1 MTTPLSLYQA
11 DLLKPN
17 FLPDAAQKQAITMLQ
32 RLYDDLS
39 TAQTEGMQ
47 KSSFFAR
54 LLGTQKKN
62 KPSSKGLYFYGGVGR
77 GKTYLMDL
85 FFDCLTTPR
94 KQRLHFH
101 HFMLQVHK
109 QLTVLQGQ
117 VNPLKKIAK
126 QFAQHTDVI
135 CFDEFFV
142 EDITDAMIL
151 AGMFEAL
158 FEEGVILVATSNI
171 HPDDLYKN
179 GLQRA
184 RFLPAI
190 TLIKA
195 HCEVFNLDGGKDY
208 RLGRLVETEMYH
220 FPLDEQAQTHIQQTF
235 ETLASGEKHYAQPI
249 MVHERSI
256 PTIATSHDTLSIEFN
271 ALCDGPRSVH
281 DYIELAILYRTVL
294 IANVPKMNDQ
304 HNDLTR
310 RFIALVDE
318 FYDRNVIVV
327 ISAETDV
334 TALYEGERLAFE
346 FQRCVS
352 RLLEMQSQSYLAKA
366 DHNVHAKEQ
375 E

>member
-17 FLPDAAQKQAITMLQ
+17 FFADDAQLQAITMLQ
-32 RLYDDLS
+32 RLHDDLS
-39 TAQTEGMQ
+39 NTKTQFVR
-47 KSSFFAR
+47 KSSLLQR
-54 LLGTQKKN
+54 LFGNNEKEKK
-62 KPSSKGLYFYGGVGR
+62 SYRGLYFYGGVGR
-77 GKTYLMDL
+77 GKTYLVDL
-85 FFDCLTTPR
+85 FYHSIDGDR

-109 QLTVLQGQ
+109 QLTLLQGQ
-117 VNPLKKIAK
+117 VNPLKEIAK
-126 QFAQHTDVI
+126 QFAEKTDII

-158 FEEGVILVATSNI
+158 FEEGVVLVATSNI
-171 HPDDLYKN
+171 HPNNLYKN

-190 TLIKA
+190 DLINQ

-208 RLGRLVETEMYH
+208 RLGRLIEAEIYH
-220 FPLDEQAQTHIQQTF
+220 CPLNENTSTQIEEAF
-235 ETLASGEKHYAQPI
+235 ETFSNGDKKYKQIITVNNREI
-249 MVHERSI
+249 N
-256 PTIATSHDTLSIEFN
+256 TIATSCDTLSIEFN
-271 ALCDGPRSVH
+271 DLCDGPRSVH

-294 IANVPKMNDQ
+294 IANIPKMTDQ

-318 FYDRNVIVV
+318 FYDRNVVLIMSAEVDV
-327 ISAETDV
+327 IS
-334 TALYEGERLAFE
+334 LYEGERLAFE

-352 RLLEMQSQSYLAKA
+352 RLLEMQSKAYLSKA
-366 DHNVHAKEQ
+366 HHIDI
-375 E
+375 

>member
-1 MTTPLSLYQA
+1 MTTPLSIYKA

-17 FLPDAAQKQAITMLQ
+17 FFADDAQLQAITLLQ

-39 TAQTEGMQ
+39 KNQTEVVK
-47 KSSFFAR
+47 KSSFLSKLFT
-54 LLGTQKKN
+54 GKKPD
-62 KPSSKGLYFYGGVGR
+62 KTILKGLYFYGGVGR

-85 FFDCLTTPR
+85 FFHCIESDR

-109 QLTVLQGQ
+109 QLTLLQGESD
-117 VNPLKKIAK
+117 PLKKIAK
-126 QFAQHTDVI
+126 QFASEVDII

-158 FEEGVILVATSNI
+158 FAEGVVLVATSNI
-171 HPDDLYKN
+171 HPDHLYKN

-190 TLIKA
+190 DLINQN
-195 HCEVFNLDGGKDY
+195 CEIFNLDGGKDY
-208 RLGRLVETEMYH
+208 RLGRLVETEIYH
-220 FPLDEQAQTHIQQTF
+220 YPLDESALKQIKNTF
-235 ETLASGEKHYAQPI
+235 ESLATGDKLYGENI
-249 MVHERSI
+249 SI
-256 PTIATSHDTLSIEFN
+256 NNRLINTVATSCDTLSIEFTE
-271 ALCDGPRSVH
+271 LCDGPRSVH

-294 IANVPKMNDQ
+294 ISNIPKMSDQ

-318 FYDRNVIVV
+318 FYDRNVVLIM
-327 ISAETDV
+327 SAEVDV
-334 TALYEGERLAFE
+334 LALYDGERLAFE

-352 RLLEMQSQSYLAKA
+352 RLLEMQSEAYLSKA
-366 DHNVHAKEQ
+366 HHIDI
-375 E
+375 